1 MTLAARNPSTSA
13 ALADVL
19 AIAKYRDGEHIDPR
33 GGPAALL
40 LWITLY
46 IRAGGRPGTVE
57 MAESEMAA
65 LISLPSVRSLR
76 GSDDSPGPLYRLE
89 KIGAVEKAG
98 PQSWYIGSPAEANE
112 PRPARPPRR
121 ERPLPTMQDVDEEL
135 PAPPVDPPH
144 IVAMPGGLRGE
155 SAGTP
160 RGLPRESAM
169 GGEGGDFLD
178 SIQEEENPPP
188 PPPSY
193 SAGARGGVRGES
205 AGTPPQNLA
214 CRPEWIPAQKALRD
228 AGVKSWRKVLSD
240 DNLAAGATPGDVVA
254 LAEFY
259 RRHPRA
265 FGSPGVIGEVIANW
279 IPGSDPHNWESWPT
293 ANKEYVREARK
304 AAEQAAENSERQRGA
319 AADDRLE
326 RFRPE
331 LAAMN
336 LVSKTELLRD
346 APPALRGR
354 DLSSPLVESWLLK
367 RLAEAEH

>member
-144 IVAMPGGLRGE
+144 IVAMPGGL
-155 SAGTP
+155 
-160 RGLPRESAM
+160 
-169 GGEGGDFLD
+169 
-178 SIQEEENPPP
+178 
-188 PPPSY
+188 
-193 SAGARGGVRGES
+193 RGES